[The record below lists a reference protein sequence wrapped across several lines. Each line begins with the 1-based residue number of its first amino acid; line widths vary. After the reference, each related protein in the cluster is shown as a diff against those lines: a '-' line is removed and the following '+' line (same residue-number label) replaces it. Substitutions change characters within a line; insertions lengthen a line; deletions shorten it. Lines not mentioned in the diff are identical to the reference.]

1 MLSWGRGHRKA
12 RLHMSTTSSKL
23 KVLYC
28 ESDEELLTSQSAGIT
43 KAGHQVTNA
52 LGRKAALEVLKKE
65 SFDLV
70 ILGWSLSKNDR
81 HHLPYMAK
89 KSHEATK
96 VLVARTGGHHHEVDA
111 TADGERGVDAIL
123 AAISA
128 MGLKPASGK
137 AAGAGK

>member
-1 MLSWGRGHRKA
+1 
-12 RLHMSTTSSKL
+12 
-23 KVLYC
+23 
-28 ESDEELLTSQSAGIT
+28 
-43 KAGHQVTNA
+43 
-52 LGRKAALEVLKKE
+52 LGRKAAEELLKKE

-70 ILGWSLSKNDR
+70 ILGSSLSKNDR

-111 TADGERGVDAIL
+111 TVDAERGL
-123 AAISA
+123 GPLLGAISA
-128 MGLKPASGK
+128 MGSKPAASGK